1 MTKAEKIWLFV
12 GFLGLAALILLEVN
26 RVHKSVMAA
35 QGVYGSPQSTN
46 PIPAGQQLGPN
57 DGSDAIAAGVGP
69 WYLYYNTPGTY
80 RVLPPLVNTS
90 FPPAQ
95 LSSAAQSSATGC
107 ENCS

>member
-12 GFLGLAALILLEVN
+12 GMLALGAIIIMEV
-26 RVHKSVMAA
+26 RRSHMAMMAA
-35 QGVYGSPQSTN
+35 QATYGGSQSTN
-46 PIPAGQQLGPN
+46 PIPPGQQLGPD

-95 LSSAAQSSATGC
+95 ITSPTQQSATGC